1 MTDQGGREIVQE
13 WMENNKYSRENLL
26 AVVRNNKWRQ
36 RKQYTVPETSKPP
49 LTRKQ
54 KDTLLSLI
62 PRNITALL
70 STNELMAGIQIE
82 EFMSHLVFSNTNMS
96 FMGT

>member
-1 MTDQGGREIVQE
+1 
-13 WMENNKYSRENLL
+13 
-26 AVVRNNKWRQ
+26 VVRNNKWRK

-62 PRNITALL
+62 LRNLTALL
-70 STNELMAGIQIE
+70 STNELMAGAQIE
-82 EFMSHLVFSNTNMS
+82 
-96 FMGT
+96 